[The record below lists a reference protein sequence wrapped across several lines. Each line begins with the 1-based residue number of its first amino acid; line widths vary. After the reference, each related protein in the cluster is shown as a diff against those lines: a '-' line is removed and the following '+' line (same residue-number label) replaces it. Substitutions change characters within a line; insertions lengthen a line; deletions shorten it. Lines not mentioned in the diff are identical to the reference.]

1 MVWSASDV
9 MLPLT
14 IPIIRDAYSKGRRC
28 PSVIRWH
35 AARPRSTLS
44 LVPTSRIYIQR
55 NNTAHPNPGLSACQ
69 PHQRTRYLPDIH
81 FNEPNIM
88 SAITNTLHKTDDN
101 SANSERPNEHTREVL
116 GSEPNVTGTD
126 RPAPKGGEF
135 VTATHAQGHQEQ
147 QQQQQQ
153 QPGGDQPRISRGHHH
168 PRRPVGATG
177 LPPNHK

>member
-1 MVWSASDV
+1 
-9 MLPLT
+9 MLHVHVQPT
-14 IPIIRDAYSKGRRC
+14 YQRTTQHIPIQIFQ
-28 PSVIRWH
+28 
-35 AARPRSTLS
+35 
-44 LVPTSRIYIQR
+44 LVNLT
-55 NNTAHPNPGLSACQ
+55 NAHDTHLISILTNPA
-69 PHQRTRYLPDIH
+69 T
-81 FNEPNIM
+81 M
-88 SAITNTLHKTDDN
+88 SALENTLHKIDDN
-101 SANSERPNEHTREVL
+101 STDPERPNEHTREAL

-135 VTATHAQGHQEQ
+135 QTATHAQGHEE